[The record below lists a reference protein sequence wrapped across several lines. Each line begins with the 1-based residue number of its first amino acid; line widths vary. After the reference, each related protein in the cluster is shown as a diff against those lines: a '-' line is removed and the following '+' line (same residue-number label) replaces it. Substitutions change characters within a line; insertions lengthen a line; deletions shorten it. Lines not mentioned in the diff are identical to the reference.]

1 MTASR
6 TVYPADRTDER
17 RPPARPPL
25 VAFSVTVIGLTWA
38 VQLSFLALGWP
49 LFPAL
54 VVELGI
60 LLSTATLLTH
70 RLEGRAGVRRLYAAA
85 LRWRFGAPWYALILV
100 LLPATTLA
108 VAATSGTLAGPSDG
122 WGTEVFQYLFLTL
135 VFGALLGNVWEELA
149 WTGFVQERLGA
160 RHGLLEGA
168 LLTAVP
174 FGLIH
179 LPLAFEQDG
188 LTGTSPTDLALSWT
202 LLLGVAPFFRYL
214 IGLVHAR
221 TGRSVLAVA
230 ILHGSFNACASTSL
244 TTGGWEYIAA
254 VIAATIVV
262 AIVCRLSRRGRGGRL
277 WSRHSAA
284 FDPYPREPTA
294 ARLDS

>member
-1 MTASR
+1 MTPPR
-6 TVYPADRTDER
+6 MVDLPPDTRVVTTDVPRVVGR
-17 RPPARPPL
+17 RPL
-25 VAFSVTVIGLTWA
+25 LTFSVTAIGLTWA
-38 VQLSFLALGWP
+38 VQLTFLALGWP

-54 VVELGI
+54 VVELGV
-60 LLSTATLLTH
+60 LLSTATLLT
-70 RLEGRAGVRRLYAAA
+70 RRIEGRAGVRRLYGAA
-85 LRWRFGAPWYALILV
+85 LRWRFTARWYALILM

-122 WGTEVFQYLFLTL
+122 WGAEVFQYLFLTL

-149 WTGFVQERLGA
+149 WTGFMQERLSA
-160 RHGLLEGA
+160 RHGLHKGA
-168 LLTAVP
+168 LLTALP

-188 LTGTSPTDLALSWT
+188 LTGTSLPDLALNWG

-230 ILHGSFNACASTSL
+230 ILHGSFNASASASL
-244 TTGGWEYIAA
+244 ATGGWEYIAA
-254 VIAATIVV
+254 AVAATIVV
-262 AIVCRLSRRGRGGRL
+262 ALARRG
-277 WSRHSAA
+277 SAI
-284 FDPYPREPTA
+284 R
-294 ARLDS
+294 ART